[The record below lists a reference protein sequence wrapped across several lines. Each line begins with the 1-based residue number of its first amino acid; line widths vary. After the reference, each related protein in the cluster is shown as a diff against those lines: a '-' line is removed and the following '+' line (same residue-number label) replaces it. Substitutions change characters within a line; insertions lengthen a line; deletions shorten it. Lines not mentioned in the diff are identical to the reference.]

1 MCEYTVFTAY
11 HRRHQPSSIRLK
23 VFRPLSWNTFRMLG
37 NRGDQALFVYD
48 GCQLSLFRHNQIKLD
63 KNIEGQQFTF
73 ILQIKDQIGK

>member
-1 MCEYTVFTAY
+1 
-11 HRRHQPSSIRLK
+11 
-23 VFRPLSWNTFRMLG
+23 MLG
-37 NRGDQALFVYD
+37 NRGDQALIVYE